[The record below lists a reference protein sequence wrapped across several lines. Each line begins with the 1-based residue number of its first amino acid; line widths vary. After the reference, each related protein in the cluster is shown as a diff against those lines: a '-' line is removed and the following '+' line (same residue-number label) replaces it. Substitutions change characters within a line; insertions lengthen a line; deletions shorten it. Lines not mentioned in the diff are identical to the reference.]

1 MNKSVITQSAP
12 GLVNQ
17 LASRQDELRQQLNR
31 RLLWELLISEQTLP
45 GQHLLWIEEIRIT
58 TKGVDV

>member
-1 MNKSVITQSAP
+1 MNKPVITQSAP
-12 GLVNQ
+12 EPVKQ
-17 LASRQDELRQQLNR
+17 LASRQDELRQQLNL
-31 RLLWELLISEQTLP
+31 RLLWELLMSEQTLP